1 MIGRPR
7 TLAVIG
13 LILGGVVAAANG
25 QDPPAQAQNIDPDAQ
40 RLVQVLLGEDW
51 KPSEQAALALERRG
65 VIGARAVLAQ
75 RARSRSARER
85 EKLDRVLRDVVN
97 ALVVDIQR
105 PLLSPPQRP
114 LAQAALGDSIGV
126 LDVTGEAAITSEQA
140 NSLDLESAGAVGR
153 EEPKTAIETRM
164 RSLAATG
171 GLVSLGPPAL
181 GMAET
186 VPPVRPPQAVYA
198 LGLVAQQIYVREVL
212 LLATRA
218 AEIRES
224 YRGRADLAG
233 VVLRAG
239 VEDSRRSVHDAYRA
253 IADDAVALALSD
265 LDANDPD
272 RRECAQD
279 ELFRLGELAR
289 PALERIAKGTDDAHK
304 TAEAKVSAARLL
316 RRIELKLSR
325 NLIRKI
331 GSELEGYSE
340 LPFEK
345 RRSTLFELER
355 LGGADSVPALREL
368 LVVEKNE
375 ELQAT
380 AAIGL
385 FKEGDVVG
393 AQWLTAHKKNFNRI
407 PTRDLAALILE
418 EGNNYLKIKKYEQ
431 AEKDYLQVL
440 DLEPKN
446 EYALYNLACCYSLW
460 GKTEQALVYLKKS
473 IEAGFE
479 DASHMDQDTDLDPIR
494 DDPRFKAMLDA
505 LRAKKAGSSK
515 KDDDSDEPGDN
526 RK

>member
-1 MIGRPR
+1 
-7 TLAVIG
+7 
-13 LILGGVVAAANG
+13 
-25 QDPPAQAQNIDPDAQ
+25 
-40 RLVQVLLGEDW
+40 
-51 KPSEQAALALERRG
+51 
-65 VIGARAVLAQ
+65 
-75 RARSRSARER
+75 
-85 EKLDRVLRDVVN
+85 
-97 ALVVDIQR
+97 
-105 PLLSPPQRP
+105 
-114 LAQAALGDSIGV
+114 
-126 LDVTGEAAITSEQA
+126 
-140 NSLDLESAGAVGR
+140 
-153 EEPKTAIETRM
+153 
-164 RSLAATG
+164 
-171 GLVSLGPPAL
+171 
-181 GMAET
+181 MAEA

-198 LGLVAQQIYVREVL
+198 IALVAQQLYVREVM
-212 LLATRA
+212 RG
-218 AEIRES
+218 AEIREL
-224 YRGRADLAG
+224 YRGRADLASLF
-233 VVLRAG
+233 VRAG
-239 VEDSRRSVHDAYRA
+239 VEDSRRSVHDVFRA
-253 IADDAVALALSD
+253 IADDAVALALGD

-279 ELFRLGELAR
+279 ELFRLGDLAR
-289 PALERIAKGTDDAHK
+289 PSLEKIAKGADAEHK
-304 TAEAKVSAARLL
+304 TAEARVSAARLL

-331 GSELEGYSE
+331 GNELEGYSE

-385 FKEGDVVG
+385 FKQGDVVG

-446 EYALYNLACCYSLW
+446 EFALYNLACCYSLW
-460 GKTEQALVYLKKS
+460 GKTEQALAYVKKA

-505 LRAKKAGSSK
+505 LRAKKLGSGK
-515 KDDDSDEPGDN
+515 KDDDPDEPGD
-526 RK
+526 KGK